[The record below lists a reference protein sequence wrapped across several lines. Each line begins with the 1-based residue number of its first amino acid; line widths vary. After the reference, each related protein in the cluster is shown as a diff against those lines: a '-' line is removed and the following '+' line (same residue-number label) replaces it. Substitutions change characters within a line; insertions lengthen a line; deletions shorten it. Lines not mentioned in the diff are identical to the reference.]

1 LVPFSLDIGALQLSR
16 TWQGPCRRAAQTAP
30 VQRDTQATELVEVRT
45 ADRLPLTGLF
55 AAAGPAAS
63 SPRFDAALLMH
74 GAASS
79 FDEGLLGDFSAAL
92 GSRGLATLRAGN
104 RGHDVVNWGDGR
116 GRLLGTAFERIDE
129 CVLDWRAWLDLL
141 EARGF
146 RRVLLFGHSLGAV
159 KCAFYLAQESD
170 ARVAGCVLASPPRF
184 NTERMLACERGDELA
199 ATLTA
204 AQAEVAAGRPDA
216 IVRTTFPLASIS
228 GARAYI
234 AKYAAGAR
242 YDIFANVPAIACPV
256 LALTGE
262 RELGD
267 ALFRDHPGDY
277 EDARERKPDI
287 EHVVVPGGDHHY
299 RRVRD
304 VAIASLLAWI
314 DAG

>member
-1 LVPFSLDIGALQLSR
+1 MQS
-16 TWQGPCRRAAQTAP
+16 
-30 VQRDTQATELVEVRT
+30 DTQATELVEVRT
-45 ADRLPLTGLF
+45 TDGLLLTGLF

-63 SPRFDAALLMH
+63 PPRFDAALVMH

-79 FDEGLLGDFSAAL
+79 FDEGFLRDFSAAL
-92 GSRGLATLRAGN
+92 GARGLPTLRAGN
-104 RGHDVVNWGDGR
+104 RGHDIVNRGDGR
-116 GRLLGTAFERIDE
+116 GRLLGTAFERIDD

-141 EARGF
+141 DARGY

-159 KCAFYLAQESD
+159 KSAYYLAHERD

-199 ATLTA
+199 ATLAA
-204 AQAEVAAGRPDA
+204 AQAALAAGRPDE
-216 IVRTTFPLASIS
+216 IIRTTFPMASIS

-242 YDIFANVPAIACPV
+242 YDVFANLPEVACPV
-256 LALTGE
+256 FELTGE
-262 RELGD
+262 REFGD
-267 ALFRDHPGDY
+267 PLFRDHPGDY
-277 EDARERKPDI
+277 EEARERKPDI
-287 EHVVVPGGDHHY
+287 EHVIVPGGDHVY

-304 VAIASLLAWI
+304 IAIASLLAWI